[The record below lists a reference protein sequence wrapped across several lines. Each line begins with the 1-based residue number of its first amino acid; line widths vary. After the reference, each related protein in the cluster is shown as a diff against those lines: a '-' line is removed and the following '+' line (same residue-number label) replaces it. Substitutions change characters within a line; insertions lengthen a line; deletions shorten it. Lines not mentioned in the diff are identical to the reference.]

1 MCRYLKIESIFAMV
15 QWQRYSPPD
24 PREKV
29 QDLGKKKLIE
39 FFKDYFRYKD
49 NSVCPVNYDDHTSLL
64 RRCIVAGIALIRD
77 KEEYMSRCGFM
88 NSITSNDVFDFVVEQ
103 LNSHDYVS
111 NPVVYDTDEEYV
123 AVLLYALASLQTRE
137 MMEMV
142 EKCVCGV
149 V

>member
-1 MCRYLKIESIFAMV
+1 
-15 QWQRYSPPD
+15 
-24 PREKV
+24 
-29 QDLGKKKLIE
+29 
-39 FFKDYFRYKD
+39 
-49 NSVCPVNYDDHTSLL
+49 
-64 RRCIVAGIALIRD
+64 
-77 KEEYMSRCGFM
+77 M

-142 EKCVCGV
+142 EKCVWRV

>member
-1 MCRYLKIESIFAMV
+1 M
-15 QWQRYSPPD
+15 
-24 PREKV
+24 
-29 QDLGKKKLIE
+29 
-39 FFKDYFRYKD
+39 
-49 NSVCPVNYDDHTSLL
+49 
-64 RRCIVAGIALIRD
+64 
-77 KEEYMSRCGFM
+77 
-88 NSITSNDVFDFVVEQ
+88 VEQ

-142 EKCVCGV
+142 EKCVWRV